1 LNGMSDKESENLIDM
16 PNSKKITLSL
26 SLILLTVFGVYAQQ
40 GTGFGLKGGLN
51 YNTSGKYF
59 KDAGTIFTQPGQ
71 NTGYH
76 LGIFFQITSYDIA
89 LRPELVY
96 TKTSFTS
103 NLGTVDYQKVD
114 LPVLVKMRFF
124 KMISFQ
130 IGPSLH
136 YTFKEEFSVPENFE
150 PTDPFGLGFQMGLG
164 VNIGP
169 VGLDLRFERELNE
182 RKYTFENV
190 LGKEDFKSQQ
200 LVLGLSFLIPGKRI
214 K

>member
-1 LNGMSDKESENLIDM
+1 MKALHKILPVFLLIFLV
-16 PNSKKITLSL
+16 STAS
-26 SLILLTVFGVYAQQ
+26 FAQQ
-40 GTGFGLKGGLN
+40 GSGFGVKGGLN

-59 KDAGTIFTQPGQ
+59 KDAGTIITQPGQ
-71 NTGYH
+71 NMGYH
-76 LGIFFQITSYDIA
+76 MGIFFQITSYDIA
-89 LRPELVY
+89 LRPELIY
-96 TKTSFTS
+96 TNTSFTS
-103 NLGTVDYQKVD
+103 SLGTVDYQKVD

-124 KMISFQ
+124 KVISFQ
-130 IGPSLH
+130 IGPSVH
-136 YTFKEEFSVPENFE
+136 YTFKEEFSIPENFE
-150 PTDPFGLGFQMGLG
+150 PADPFGLGFQMGLG

-200 LVLGLSFLIPGKRI
+200 LILGLSFLIPGKRI